1 MASTFR
7 DRRDAGRA
15 LVPELMRCWLKD
27 PIVLGLPRGGIPVA
41 YEVAIALQATLDLMV
56 VRKLGVPTQPE
67 LAFGAIA
74 SGGIRVINDEVINLG
89 LGLTD
94 EVVESVIA
102 RETEELRRRESA
114 YRDKRQYPDLA
125 GHDIVVVDD
134 GLATGATMCAAV
146 EAVRAKSP
154 SSIVVAVPTGSRAAV
169 RKLEAMADK
178 VVCLESPA
186 SFYAVGQFYDDFR
199 QTSDDEIRQLLK
211 KAWQTTDSTRS
222 AVSGSR

>member
-1 MASTFR
+1 MASFFK

-15 LVPELMRCWLKD
+15 LVSELMQCGLKD
-27 PIVLGLPRGGIPVA
+27 PVVLGLPRGGIPVA
-41 YEVAIALQATLDLMV
+41 YEIAIALQAPLDTMV

-74 SGGIRVINDEVINLG
+74 SGGARVINDEVINLG

-94 EVVESVIA
+94 DVVESIIA
-102 RETEELRRRESA
+102 RETVELRRRESA

-125 GHDIVVVDD
+125 EHDVVIVDD

-169 RKLEAMADK
+169 RKLQAMAET
-178 VVCLESPA
+178 VICLESPA

-199 QTSDDEIRQLLK
+199 QTSDDEVRQLLQ
-211 KAWQTTDSTRS
+211 KAWQTADSTRS
-222 AVSGSR
+222 ALSVSR